1 MEKVIIRKMF
11 QGLPIGECAFV
22 NQDEII
28 KLLASG
34 KFTFAPAFRQESDG
48 SLKLLELSIIPREM
62 ETNQTIIASDKGRAE

>member
-11 QGLPIGECAFV
+11 QGLPIGECTFI
-22 NQDEII
+22 NPDEII

-34 KFTFAPAFRQESDG
+34 RFTFAPAFRQEKEG

-62 ETNQTIIASDKGRAE
+62 ATSLTARGADHAPEK